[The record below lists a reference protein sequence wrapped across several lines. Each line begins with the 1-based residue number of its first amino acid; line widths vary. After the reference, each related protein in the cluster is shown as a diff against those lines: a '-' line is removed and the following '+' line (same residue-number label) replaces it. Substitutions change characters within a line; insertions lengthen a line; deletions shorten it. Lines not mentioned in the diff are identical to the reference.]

1 MSLTLTFIID
11 FLWHYTLPSLALFII
26 NMARWMSSMRI
37 IISAELGSDYIH
49 YSESLGTKDRI
60 VYGYA
65 FRNSLLLQVTGL
77 ALSIGGAIAGQALVE
92 AVFSYPGMGYYLQ
105 QAIGQIDYPLIQG
118 IFVITI
124 AVTHI

>member
-1 MSLTLTFIID
+1 
-11 FLWHYTLPSLALFII
+11 
-26 NMARWMSSMRI
+26 MRI

-118 IFVITI
+118 IFAITI
-124 AVTHI
+124 AVTQI